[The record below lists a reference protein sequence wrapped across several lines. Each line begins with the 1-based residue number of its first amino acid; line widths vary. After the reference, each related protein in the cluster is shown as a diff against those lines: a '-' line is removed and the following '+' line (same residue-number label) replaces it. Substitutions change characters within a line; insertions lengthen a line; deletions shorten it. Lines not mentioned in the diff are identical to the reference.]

1 MLRWIIRIALSALA
15 LLALVFAGLVLFAQI
30 RDWQFERALADA
42 EAWNQTE
49 WKTGEAVEVALELT
63 YRKDGDVKVNTQTY
77 TCFQKKVVEWG
88 RWRNS
93 TRLIFQVDLFP
104 KGFSVFHG
112 QRRYAV
118 RPGGGFCRDAIKD
131 GPALRL
137 MSDIAI
143 LDLSSVDEAQES
155 PENQTLLAP
164 LGNRECRV
172 LWDGERPV
180 RMTPD
185 LDLLGLRVLAVERV
199 PMNTRFETTESL
211 GSAQATVD
219 RFLRRATDPRSSFDV
234 YWSFEDQCWTT
245 GGKGPCI
252 TEADNACGFP
262 RQQSG

>member
-1 MLRWIIRIALSALA
+1 MLRWIIRIALIALA
-15 LLALVFAGLVLFAQI
+15 LSALVFAGLFLFAQI

-49 WKTGEAVEVALELT
+49 WETGDAVEVVLELT
-63 YRKDGDVKVNTQTY
+63 YRMNGDVKANTQTY

-131 GPALRL
+131 GSALRPL
-137 MSDIAI
+137 SDIAI
-143 LDLSSVDEAQES
+143 LDLSRVDEAQETL
-155 PENQTLLAP
+155 EDQTLLAP

-180 RMTPD
+180 RMTRD
-185 LDLLGLRVLAVERV
+185 LELLGLRVLAVERV
-199 PMNTRFETTESL
+199 PMNTRFETPESL
-211 GSAQATVD
+211 GSAQAIVD
-219 RFLRRATDPRSSFDV
+219 RFLRRATDRRSPFNV
-234 YWSFEDQCWTT
+234 QWSFEGQCWTT
-245 GGKGPCI
+245 DGKGPCI

-262 RQQSG
+262 RMQPG